1 MERPCGSEGSETC
14 KQPCERKRRAEQRL
28 VVSDRRCGGVDG
40 RARSVMY
47 ISGDLLPA
55 PRRSPKHGPARPM
68 RHYLLQTRVEISTLQ
83 RNHHL
88 EARIGIT
95 QAQYAAVRFSDLT
108 AEIEP

>member
-1 MERPCGSEGSETC
+1 MGEEVRVWYDEHVAP
-14 KQPCERKRRAEQRL
+14 KAQKRVNNPVRESGEPRRL

-55 PRRSPKHGPARPM
+55 PRRSPKHGPVRPM

-95 QAQYAAVRFSDLT
+95 QA
-108 AEIEP
+108 